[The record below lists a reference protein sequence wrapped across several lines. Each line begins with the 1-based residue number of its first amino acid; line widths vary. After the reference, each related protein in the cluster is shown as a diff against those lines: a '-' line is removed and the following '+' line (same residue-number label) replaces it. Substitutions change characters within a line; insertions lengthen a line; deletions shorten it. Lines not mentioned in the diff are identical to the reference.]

1 MKQGLVHMTTIKI
14 IHIYMINLGKLSSLS
29 PVTGSGY
36 TALTTSEPSHRPSC
50 SPLLHIIVHY
60 HNGNCSYIKQID
72 LYKLLM
78 KDGIKFL
85 SGLFLINNFG
95 LFYCFY
101 TPFKTFLS
109 CLSSYTWSFSMKI
122 KQKEFLG
129 MDRLCR

>member
-29 PVTGSGY
+29 PVTGS
-36 TALTTSEPSHRPSC
+36 TATLTTSEPSHSPSC
-50 SPLLHIIVHY
+50 RPLLHIIVHY
-60 HNGNCSYIKQID
+60 HNGNCTNIKQIV
-72 LYKLLM
+72 LYESLM

-85 SGLFLINNFG
+85 SGMFLINNFG

-122 KQKEFLG
+122 KQKEFCAV
-129 MDRLCR
+129 DRLCR